1 MKKNLI
7 FSASAALALVFSGCS
22 GSNSDSSAAN
32 QSQTINS
39 NDGKIVAAKILN
51 WEIPERIKAGESGTL
66 YLTVDPPDADV
77 KISCDSD
84 ILNLEHEPKKNDGN
98 SWTIFYTAKKN
109 GSFTV
114 SASSGETSTSRTGEV
129 YTELNS
135 ISITPANPE
144 ALEVNGTLQL
154 SATQSPAG
162 AKEKITWLSSNEE
175 VATVSASG
183 LVTAKKAGK
192 ATIIAMASFF
202 DDDSLYDG
210 ETTIAAF
217 AEVTV
222 KGFFLSDTEFFL
234 SAKADNTEVEAKILG
249 LEASDVSWTTSSDQG
264 QDIFTI
270 TPDPS
275 DNKKVKISYKQGASG
290 QATLTA
296 TMGGLTATAKVYVAK
311 WSIVALGDSIAAGY
325 APKSYNSTDKDLE
338 EPLMLEAYDKYVNR
352 RKRADVTP
360 NYVNEYC
367 YSNVLYKK
375 VSETA
380 NYSVNSYAKTGDRT
394 EHLLAKLKEDF
405 SDASAGIKK
414 GEILEAVKNADYIT
428 LCIGANDFLK
438 NATADFLIEADK
450 GDDNEFFKTKYP
462 AELEKCFE
470 GFKKNFDS
478 IIATLTANGQKVFVM
493 SVYSPYH
500 YFSVDNLAEDQKD
513 TWVIA
518 GWFKYIYTKGL
529 LRLNQVT
536 CEKLLALNEYIKN
549 VAENNSNVY
558 FVDVA
563 NNFSGTNA
571 IAKDDYPTYIH
582 ADPSKFKL
590 DTLRNAGMRNTVPV
604 WFDPHP
610 TIKGEEKIAELFNTA
625 ITPVINDQ

>member
-51 WEIPERIKAGESGTL
+51 WEIPERIRAGERGTL
-66 YLTVDPPDADV
+66 RLTVEPADADV
-77 KISCDSD
+77 TITCDSAV
-84 ILNLEHEPKKNDGN
+84 LQLEHEPQKDGCGN
-98 SWTIFYTAKKN
+98 WTVFYTAKQN

-114 SASSGETSTSRTGEV
+114 SANSGDKSAAKTGEV
-129 YTELNS
+129 YTELD
-135 ISITPANPE
+135 SITITPETPA
-144 ALEVNGTLQL
+144 ALDVGGTIQL
-154 SATQSPAG
+154 SASQSPTG
-162 AKEKITWLSSNEE
+162 ANEKITWSSSDTDI
-175 VATVSASG
+175 ATVSESG

-192 ATIIAMASFF
+192 ATIIATATFY
-202 DDDSLYDG
+202 DEATPYDG

-217 AEVTV
+217 VDVTV
-222 KGFFLSDTEFFL
+222 KGFFLSDTAFFL
-234 SAKADNTEVEAKILG
+234 STNDTTVVEANIVG
-249 LEASDVSWTTSSDQG
+249 IDAGDVSWASSDSNT
-264 QDIFTI
+264 FKV
-270 TPDPS
+270 TPDAS
-275 DNKKVKISYKQGASG
+275 NNKKASISYVPGATG
-290 QATLTA
+290 EATLTA
-296 TMGGLTATAKVYVAK
+296 TMGGLTATAKVHVAK

-325 APKSYNSTDKDLE
+325 APKSYNSSDKALE

-352 RKRADVTP
+352 RKRADVPP
-360 NYVNEYC
+360 NYVNKYC
-367 YSNVLYKK
+367 YSNVLY
-375 VSETA
+375 EGLTTTA

-394 EHLLAKLKEDF
+394 EHLLEKLKEDF

-470 GFKKNFDS
+470 GFKKNFNS
-478 IIATLTANGQKVFVM
+478 IIETLTANGQKVFVM

-500 YFSVDNLAEDQKD
+500 YFTLDNLAEDQKD

-529 LRLNQVT
+529 LRLNQET
-536 CEKLLALNEYIKN
+536 CKKLLDLNNYIKN
-549 VAENNSNVY
+549 VADNNPNVY

-563 NNFSGTNA
+563 NKFSGTNA

-610 TIKGEEKIAELFNTA
+610 KIKGEEKIAELFNTA
-625 ITPVINDQ
+625 ITPVINAQ

>member
-7 FSASAALALVFSGCS
+7 FTALTTFALVFSGCS
-22 GSNSDSSAAN
+22 SSNNDSSSPK
-32 QSQTINS
+32 QTQTINS
-39 NDGKIVAAKILN
+39 TDGKAVSANVLD
-51 WEIPERIKAGESGTL
+51 WEIPNRIRAGERGTL
-66 YLTVDPPDADV
+66 RLTVEPADADV
-77 KISCDSD
+77 TITCDSAV
-84 ILNLEHEPKKNDGN
+84 LQLEHEPQKDGCGN
-98 SWTIFYTAKKN
+98 WTVFYTAKQN

-114 SASSGETSTSRTGEV
+114 SANSGDKSATKTGEV

-135 ISITPANPE
+135 ITITPETPP
-144 ALEVNGTLQL
+144 ALDIGGTIQL
-154 SATQSPAG
+154 SASQSPTG
-162 AKEKITWLSSNEE
+162 AKEKITWSSSDTEI
-175 VATVSASG
+175 ATVSESG
-183 LVTAKKAGK
+183 LVTAKKTGK
-192 ATIIAMASFF
+192 ATIIATATFY
-202 DDDSLYDG
+202 DEATPYDG

-217 AEVTV
+217 VDVTV
-222 KGFFLSDTEFFL
+222 KGFFLSDTAFFL
-234 SAKADNTEVEAKILG
+234 STNDTTVVEANIVG
-249 LEASDVSWTTSSDQG
+249 IDAGDVSWASSDPT
-264 QDIFTI
+264 IFTV
-270 TPDPS
+270 TQDAS
-275 DNKKVKISYKQGASG
+275 DHKKASISYVSGATG
-290 QATLTA
+290 EATLTA

-325 APKSYNSTDKDLE
+325 APKSYNSSDKDLE

-352 RKRADVTP
+352 RKRADVNP
-360 NYVNEYC
+360 NYVNKYC
-367 YSNVLYKK
+367 YSNVLY
-375 VSETA
+375 EGLTTTA

-394 EHLLAKLKEDF
+394 EHLLEKLKEDF

-529 LRLNQVT
+529 LRLNQET
-536 CEKLLALNEYIKN
+536 CKKLLDLNNYIKN

-571 IAKDDYPTYIH
+571 NAKDDYPTYIH

-625 ITPVINDQ
+625 ITPVINAQ